1 MATASTS
8 SADRGTASNGVPKAH
23 PFLPG
28 RLQSPAFLVWL
39 RRSHGW
45 LGIWGAV
52 AGILFG
58 LTTIAMVH
66 SDLFPAEPETRSV
79 VQLPVNGAAIGNVDD
94 LGAFVKAELGLM
106 TEWRQPRSRGGAM
119 GAAPVTVEDPDAAG
133 EAAGP
138 GPASAA
144 AGMGTMGGGGRRGGG
159 AVGAQ
164 SNQPVFTT
172 QFSSPQR
179 TLDLRYVAGNEYIE
193 ITRTERGFL
202 NTMNRMHRG
211 NGAQLG
217 WTILGDAFS
226 GALIVLAV
234 SGVLLWSRMD
244 GSRLLAIGLGGAGLL
259 SALYFY
265 MAGA

>member
-1 MATASTS
+1 MVAATPVVEPRKRNIRKRS
-8 SADRGTASNGVPKAH
+8 PKAH
-23 PFLPG
+23 PFLPR
-28 RLQSPAFLVWL
+28 RLQTPMFLVWL

-45 LGIWGAV
+45 LGIWGAL

-66 SDLFPAEPETRSV
+66 SNVFPAEAELRSV
-79 VQLPVNGAAIGNVDD
+79 VQLPVNGVVIGNADD

-106 TEWRQPRSRGGAM
+106 TEWRQPRNQGAGGM
-119 GAAPVTVEDPDAAG
+119 GAAG
-133 EAAGP
+133 
-138 GPASAA
+138 S
-144 AGMGTMGGGGRRGGG
+144 GGRRGGG

-164 SNQPVFTT
+164 SSQPVYIT
-172 QFSSPQR
+172 QFTSPQR

-202 NTMNRMHRG
+202 DTLNRLHRG

-217 WTILGDAFS
+217 WTLLGDAFS
-226 GALIVLAV
+226 GALIVLAF

-244 GSRLLAIGLGGAGLL
+244 GSRLLAIGLGSAGLL
-259 SALYFY
+259 AVVYFGLT
-265 MAGA
+265 GA